1 MSLRHD
7 RQTSRHLKTT
17 FVGQLVCPHCQTIF
31 PVTWRRYWAAP
42 WGNYRCPKCQQI
54 SHATVNYWWVSLI
67 VFVAIAMIGIVGA
80 LLGAY
85 VFHNAWT
92 GVFLIFTGYFI
103 GFPFDKWIDGHLKRL
118 QPTEDKNSA
127 SIIIKYFKAIFFAI
141 FFFTIAYV
149 FVSAFSGLIIF
160 AILSGKFMIYVGYS
174 PDWRTWIGNI
184 LGILAG
190 IYAAKVS
197 LDPKPRKF

>member
-1 MSLRHD
+1 MSLRND
-7 RQTSRHLKTT
+7 RQSSHHPKTT
-17 FVGQLVCPHCQTIF
+17 FAGQLVCPDCQTAF

-42 WGNYRCPKCQQI
+42 WGNYRCPECRQI
-54 SHATVNYWWVSLI
+54 SHATANYWWVSLI
-67 VFVAIAMIGIVGA
+67 VFVAMSMVGIVGA

-85 VFHNAWT
+85 VFHNAWM
-92 GVFLIFTGYFI
+92 GAFLIFTGYFI
-103 GFPFDKWIDGHLKRL
+103 GFPLDKWIDGHLKRL
-118 QPTEDKNSA
+118 EPMAEKNSA
-127 SIIIKYFKAIFFAI
+127 SVIVKYLKAIFFAI
-141 FFFTIAYV
+141 FFFTIVYV
-149 FVSAFSGLIIF
+149 FVSAFSGMIIF

-197 LDPKPRKF
+197 LDPKPRKL

>member
-7 RQTSRHLKTT
+7 SPKTT
-17 FVGQLVCPHCQTIF
+17 FAGQLVCPHCQTAF
-31 PVTWRRYWAAP
+31 PVTWRRYWDAP
-42 WGNYRCPKCQQI
+42 WGNYRCPECRQI
-54 SHATVNYWWVSLI
+54 SYATANYWWVSLI
-67 VFVAIAMIGIVGA
+67 VFVAMLMIGIVGA
-80 LLGAY
+80 LLAAY
-85 VFHNAWT
+85 VFHNAWM
-92 GVFLIFTGYFI
+92 GAFLIFTGYFI
-103 GFPFDKWIDGHLKRL
+103 GFPLDKWIDGHLKRL
-118 QPTEDKNSA
+118 EPMEEKKSA
-127 SIIIKYFKAIFFAI
+127 SVIVKFLKAI
-141 FFFTIAYV
+141 FFFTIVYV

-190 IYAAKVS
+190 IYAAKIS

>member
-1 MSLRHD
+1 MSLRND
-7 RQTSRHLKTT
+7 RQISHHPKTT
-17 FVGQLVCPHCQTIF
+17 LAGQLVCPHCQTAF

-42 WGNYRCPKCQQI
+42 WGNYRCPECRQI
-54 SHATVNYWWVSLI
+54 SHATANYWWVSLI
-67 VFVAIAMIGIVGA
+67 VFVAMSMVVIIGA

-85 VFHNAWT
+85 VFHNTWMGA
-92 GVFLIFTGYFI
+92 FLTFI
-103 GFPFDKWIDGHLKRL
+103 GFFVGFPLDKWLDGHLKRL
-118 QPTEDKNSA
+118 EPGEENLA
-127 SIIIKYFKAIFFAI
+127 SVLRKYFMAIL
-141 FFFTIAYV
+141 FFTIVYV

-174 PDWRTWIGNI
+174 PDGRTWIGNI

-197 LDPKPRKF
+197 LDPKPSKF